1 MNRLTELHLHI
12 DGSIRPSTVWDLAH
26 KQNMVLTVPNP
37 AALEKELIVPDNC
50 TALTQYLERFTLPLQ
65 VLQEADAITRVTYEL
80 AEDLAAENITCAEL
94 RFAPGS
100 CTRKGLFQEEAVEAP
115 REDRRGRRPGDRAGK
130 PGARRNNGRRNDKQQ
145 QARKP
150 AAKDGE

>member
-50 TALTQYLERFTLPLQ
+50 TALTEYLERFTLPLQ

-100 CTRKGLFQEEAVEAP
+100 CTRKGLFQEEAVEAAICGVKQAILAYP
-115 REDRRGRRPGDRAGK
+115 HLHIGLILCCMRGDHDIDAGK
-130 PGARRNNGRRNDKQQ
+130 
-145 QARKP
+145 
-150 AAKDGE
+150 